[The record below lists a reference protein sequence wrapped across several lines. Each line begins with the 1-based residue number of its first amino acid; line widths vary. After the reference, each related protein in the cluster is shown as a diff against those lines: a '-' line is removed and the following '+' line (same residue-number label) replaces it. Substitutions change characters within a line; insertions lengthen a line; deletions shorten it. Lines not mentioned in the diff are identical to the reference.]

1 MKSYNYKDVLASDSP
16 ISELDCSKYP
26 DCTVPDLNID
36 IYEMLVRQQNGDIS
50 SVGGM
55 IRRDAQYST
64 KEDIEQMRV
73 DPTNDPQFNLITA
86 KYYADAQRDRVNNM
100 LDEDK
105 QTHEEKE
112 RIAHEQ
118 ELLAKSPSSVSESP
132 RA

>member
-36 IYEMLVRQQNGDIS
+36 IYDMLVRHQNGDIS
-50 SVGGM
+50 SIGGM
-55 IRRDAQYST
+55 IRRDAQYSS

-73 DPTNDPQFNLITA
+73 DPTNDPNFNLITA
-86 KYYADAQRDRVNNM
+86 KYYAEAQCDRVNNM
-100 LDEDK
+100 LEEDRL
-105 QTHEEKE
+105 THEENE
-112 RIAHEQ
+112 RIAKEQ
-118 ELLAKSPSSVSESP
+118 ELPDKSPSSESELP